1 MLVMYMLEINALS
14 IQLGEFSFTDLNLNV
29 KDGEYCIILG
39 PTGAGKTILL
49 ETIAGIHYPK
59 TGRILLN
66 GKDITHTSPES
77 RGIGMVYQ
85 DYMLFPH
92 MTVGENIGFGLKE
105 RGVSKPERD
114 AAVQKIAATFGISHL
129 LERHPKTLS
138 GGEQQRTAIAR
149 SLLLRPSVL
158 LLDEPLSALDTITRE
173 RLRNEL
179 KMIHKETGMTILHI
193 THHFEDI
200 YALADRVVVMREGR
214 IVQEG
219 TPDMIMHHPVSN
231 FIANFTGM
239 DNIFTGNAV
248 ITPSGIVEIHIGKMI
263 IRAVTELT
271 GQVHAGIRS
280 EDMIISSEPF
290 TSSAQNSFAGVVTQ
304 IIDSGAYSKI
314 VVDSGLILTAVL
326 TRQSIQRLGI
336 TAGRSVWITFKA
348 TSVHV
353 FQE

>member
-1 MLVMYMLEINALS
+1 
-14 IQLGEFSFTDLNLNV
+14 
-29 KDGEYCIILG
+29 
-39 PTGAGKTILL
+39 
-49 ETIAGIHYPK
+49 
-59 TGRILLN
+59 
-66 GKDITHTSPES
+66 
-77 RGIGMVYQ
+77 
-85 DYMLFPH
+85 
-92 MTVGENIGFGLKE
+92 
-105 RGVSKPERD
+105 
-114 AAVQKIAATFGISHL
+114 
-129 LERHPKTLS
+129 
-138 GGEQQRTAIAR
+138 
-149 SLLLRPSVL
+149 
-158 LLDEPLSALDTITRE
+158 
-173 RLRNEL
+173 
-179 KMIHKETGMTILHI
+179 MIHKETGMTILHI

>member
-1 MLVMYMLEINALS
+1 MLEIEDLS
-14 IQLGEFSFTDLNLNV
+14 IQLGEFSFKDLNLTV
-29 KDGEYCIILG
+29 KKGEYCIILG

-59 TGRILLN
+59 SGRILLD
-66 GKDITHTSPES
+66 GKEITNTPPES

-92 MTVGENIGFGLKE
+92 MTVAENIGFGLKE
-105 RGVSKPERD
+105 RGVPEAERS
-114 AAVQKIAATFGISHL
+114 AEVEKIAATFGISHL
-129 LERHPKTLS
+129 LARHPKTLS

-173 RLRNEL
+173 RLREEL
-179 KMIHKETGMTILHI
+179 KAIHTETGMTILHI

-200 YALADRVVVMREGR
+200 YSLADRVVVMRDGM
-214 IVQEG
+214 IVQGG
-219 TPDMIMHHPVSN
+219 TPDMIMRHPVSN

-239 DNIFTGNAV
+239 ENIFTGNAV
-248 ITPSGIVEIHIGKMI
+248 KSSSGIVEISIGTTI

-271 GQVHAGIRS
+271 GRVHVGVRP
-280 EDMIISSEPF
+280 EDIIISSDPF
-290 TSSAQNSFAGVVTQ
+290 TSSAQNSYSGVVTG

-314 VVDSGLILTAVL
+314 VVDTGLIMTAAL
-326 TRQSIQRLGI
+326 TRQSMQRLGI
-336 TAGRSVWITFKA
+336 NVGTSVWVTFKA

-353 FQE
+353 FWE

>member
-1 MLVMYMLEINALS
+1 MLEITALS
-14 IQLGEFSFTDLNLNV
+14 IQLGEFSFSDLNLDV
-29 KDGEYCIILG
+29 KEGEYCIILG

-59 TGRILLN
+59 SGRICLN
-66 GKDITHTSPES
+66 GKDITNTPPES

-92 MTVGENIGFGLKE
+92 MTVGENIDFGLKE
-105 RGVSKPERD
+105 QGVAKPERE
-114 AAVQKIAATFGISHL
+114 AAVKKIAATFGISHL
-129 LERHPKTLS
+129 LDRHPQTLS

-179 KMIHKETGMTILHI
+179 KAIHTETGMTILHI

-200 YALADRVVVMREGR
+200 YALADRVIVMREGK
-214 IVQEG
+214 IIQEG
-219 TPDMIMHHPVSN
+219 TPDTILRHPISH

-239 DNIFTGNAV
+239 DNIFTGYAEM
-248 ITPSGIVEIHIGKMI
+248 TSSGVAEIRIGTTI

-271 GQVHAGIRS
+271 GQVHAGIRP

-290 TSSAQNSFAGVVTQ
+290 TSSAQNSFSGVVTQ
-304 IIDSGAYSKI
+304 IIDVGAYSKI
-314 VVDSGLILTAVL
+314 IVDTGLLLTAILTH
-326 TRQSIQRLGI
+326 QSIQRLGI
-336 TAGRSVWITFKA
+336 TVGTSIWVTFKA

-353 FQE
+353 FRE

>member
-138 GGEQQRTAIAR
+138 GGEPFRG
-149 SLLLRPSVL
+149 V
-158 LLDEPLSALDTITRE
+158 
-173 RLRNEL
+173 N
-179 KMIHKETGMTILHI
+179 
-193 THHFEDI
+193 
-200 YALADRVVVMREGR
+200 
-214 IVQEG
+214 
-219 TPDMIMHHPVSN
+219 
-231 FIANFTGM
+231 
-239 DNIFTGNAV
+239 
-248 ITPSGIVEIHIGKMI
+248 
-263 IRAVTELT
+263 
-271 GQVHAGIRS
+271 
-280 EDMIISSEPF
+280 SSEPRSPGHF
-290 TSSAQNSFAGVVTQ
+290 SCDPQFFFWMNLFPLWIRSRVSVSEMNS
-304 IIDSGAYSKI
+304 
-314 VVDSGLILTAVL
+314 
-326 TRQSIQRLGI
+326 R
-336 TAGRSVWITFKA
+336 
-348 TSVHV
+348 
-353 FQE
+353 